1 MAWAHACCCRAQVP
15 RLLVGLAAALCRRI
29 GNPTAEIA
37 EIAADLGSDLDDD
50 LGGDLGDLGG
60 EELRAWLWPELR
72 SVVAD
77 ELRERA
83 ACRAA
88 GVPLRA
94 APPAADADDV
104 DSVSR
109 ACVHCGALLYLS
121 AAVCGCGAG
130 HSACLRHRRY
140 IESCPGVER
149 ARCWCRHS
157 DATLR
162 GMCDTLSAPLS
173 RAPRRTQHGSAEK
186 RR

>member
-1 MAWAHACCCRAQVP
+1 VP
-15 RLLVGLAAALCRRI
+15 RLLVGLAAALCRHI

-37 EIAADLGSDLDDD
+37 EIAADLGSDPDDD
-50 LGGDLGDLGG
+50 LGGDLGG

-162 GMCDTLSAPLS
+162 SMCDALSAPLIEPCA
-173 RAPRRTQHGSAEK
+173 APHPARLHREATLIT
-186 RR
+186 